1 MTMELMYLTWV
12 ALFTAVMWMPYA
24 LNRIVLGG
32 LMDAIGYPVAPI
44 VLSGW
49 ADRMK
54 KAHSNAVE
62 NLVVFAALVLVVHL
76 SGTATE
82 MTALACM
89 VYFWARVGHFV
100 VYTLGIPLLRTLTF
114 TAAFLGQVVLGLTAL
129 GMM

>member
-24 LNRIVLGG
+24 LNRIVVGG

-82 MTALACM
+82 MTTLACM